1 MIRFFR
7 VLLIQIAKVLPF
19 IICGIVAI
27 SFLENIFSLL
37 FERYAMFDGSYIP
50 YKPISWTISN
60 IIEYDWTTIV
70 VLIILSIALETCIW
84 NKLATIYLCVN
95 LYEKSYFD
103 FELDIWQIYIIS
115 ILNLII
121 SAYFTYK
128 GITIFLKNAK

>member
-70 VLIILSIALETCIW
+70 VLIILSIALETCI
-84 NKLATIYLCVN
+84 
-95 LYEKSYFD
+95 
-103 FELDIWQIYIIS
+103 
-115 ILNLII
+115 
-121 SAYFTYK
+121 
-128 GITIFLKNAK
+128 